1 MNVLWEAFRVGRRG
15 SEAILRNGSNR
26 KYYLNFIGD
35 RVSGSTQW
43 VVEPI
48 HSIQHPPVFPSR
60 TLIHSRMKRLVTV
73 SRQNKYIA
81 DTKMVFEF
89 EGRSCSDLRDTIAK
103 RVNKEVACNVTL
115 CICGGALGRLT
126 PLITDLPDS
135 EDPIS
140 VVVLTTGS
148 ADAMALVYPNVS
160 AAQ

>member
-1 MNVLWEAFRVGRRG
+1 
-15 SEAILRNGSNR
+15 
-26 KYYLNFIGD
+26 
-35 RVSGSTQW
+35 
-43 VVEPI
+43 
-48 HSIQHPPVFPSR
+48 
-60 TLIHSRMKRLVTV
+60 
-73 SRQNKYIA
+73 
-81 DTKMVFEF
+81 FEF